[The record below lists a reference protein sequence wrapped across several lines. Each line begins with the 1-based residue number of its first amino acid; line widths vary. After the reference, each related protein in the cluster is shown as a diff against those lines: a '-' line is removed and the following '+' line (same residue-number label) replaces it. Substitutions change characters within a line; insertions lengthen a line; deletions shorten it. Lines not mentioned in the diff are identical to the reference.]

1 MLIRTKSDELFVRDG
16 GVWNEER
23 GQRVIRFIESFL
35 VLESGQPFRLLDWQ
49 KEFIRCVYCWEK
61 DGLRRI
67 KLALLTLA
75 RKNGKSALT
84 FGLTAYHLIADGE
97 QSPSCVS
104 CACTKEQ
111 AGQIYDWF
119 RFAVENNPK
128 LSSALR
134 CTASRKTIH
143 YPKRNGTYRSLASEA
158 NANFGH
164 GHSFVIYD
172 ELAFHRKDDLYIAL
186 KNSTDARPNGLQVI
200 TSTSGWNKNGA
211 FFKLTQYAKKVL
223 SGEVIDTTF
232 SPHVFETPATA
243 DLDDESNW
251 HLANPSLGIT
261 QSIADFR
268 HQWHRERQDAT
279 SKLAF
284 QRLKFNMWTDAE
296 NSWIAPET
304 WDSCQGNATI
314 PDGSEVYVGVDIGAT
329 RDLTAIT
336 LVAPQ
341 QDKSFKV
348 RTVGFVPEA
357 ALQTRDGVNTVV
369 YQSCVKHGDLRLTK
383 GNATDEKAVIA
394 HLDELRSRYKVLSV
408 TFDKWQSLTLSN
420 HLAQHNVT
428 VFGFPQTHSY
438 FNAPCLELEKLVN
451 TKRITHDGS
460 PLLRWQIGHTYLDRD
475 SKGYVK
481 PTTSRPE
488 NKKDNLISLLMAL
501 SQALQAGT
509 VQAKPSVYET
519 RGLFVLGTR

>member
-1 MLIRTKSDELFVRDG
+1 MIVRTKSDEQFLKDG
-16 GVWNEER
+16 GVWSDEA
-23 GQRVIRFIESFL
+23 GDKVIRFVESFL
-35 VLESGQPFRLLDWQ
+35 VLEDGQPFRLTDWQ
-49 KEFIRCVYCWEK
+49 KADIRQVYCWLK
-61 DGLRRI
+61 PDGTRRV
-67 KLALLTLA
+67 KVALWTLG

-84 FGLTAYHLIADGE
+84 FALAAYHLIADGE

-111 AGQIYDWF
+111 ASQIYEWF
-119 RFAVENNPK
+119 RFAVELNPK

-134 CTASRKTIH
+134 CTASKKTIH
-143 YPKRNGTYRSLASEA
+143 YPKRNGYYRSLASEA

-172 ELAFHRKDDLYIAL
+172 ELAFHKKDDLYIAL

-200 TSTSGWNKNGA
+200 TSTAGWNKNGA
-211 FFKLTQYAKKVL
+211 FYKLVSYSRKIL

-232 SPHVFETPATA
+232 MPFVYEIPEGAE
-243 DLDDESNW
+243 DDEQNW

-261 QSIADFR
+261 QTIEDFR
-268 HQWHRERQDAT
+268 HQWARERQDAT

-284 QRLKFNMWTDAE
+284 KRLKFNQWTDSEA
-296 NSWIAPET
+296 SWIAPET
-304 WDSCQGNATI
+304 WDACVGNATI
-314 PDGSEVYVGVDIGAT
+314 PDGAEVHIGIDIGAT
-329 RDLTAIT
+329 RDLTAIS

-341 QDKSFKV
+341 PDKTYRIKSW
-348 RTVGFVPEA
+348 GFVPEA
-357 ALQTRDGVNTVV
+357 ALKLRDGVNTVV
-369 YQSCVKHGDLRLTK
+369 YQSCAKFGDLRLTK
-383 GNATDEKAVIA
+383 GNATDEREIIKF
-394 HLDELRSRYKVLSV
+394 LDELRQRYKVLSI
-408 TFDKWQSLTLSN
+408 TFDKWQSLVLSN
-420 HLAQHNVT
+420 DCQAKGLT
-428 VFGFPQTHSY
+428 VYGFPQTCSY

-451 TKRITHDGS
+451 QRRLTHDGS

-509 VQAKPSVYET
+509 TQARPSVYET